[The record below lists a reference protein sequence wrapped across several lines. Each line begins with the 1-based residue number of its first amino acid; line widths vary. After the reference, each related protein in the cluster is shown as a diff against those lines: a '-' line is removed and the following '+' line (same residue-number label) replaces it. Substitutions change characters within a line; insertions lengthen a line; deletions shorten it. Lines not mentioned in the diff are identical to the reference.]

1 MPPLYYF
8 HHSGLLV
15 CAMHIV
21 LQNQISSALVQAA
34 QDMLDDFYL
43 LLPELYGN
51 QICVLNMHL
60 LSHMVNFVRLWGPLW
75 THSAFRFESMN
86 GHITGMIHSR
96 YNIAKQLLFS
106 IDVATTMSV
115 LADKL
120 KSVED
125 EETLSY
131 LTFRIYL
138 IEICH
143 CSFSERIQLAY
154 YILIY
159 LLPMN
164 VRPLIDARE

>member
-1 MPPLYYF
+1 
-8 HHSGLLV
+8 
-15 CAMHIV
+15 
-21 LQNQISSALVQAA
+21 
-34 QDMLDDFYL
+34 
-43 LLPELYGN
+43 
-51 QICVLNMHL
+51 
-60 LSHMVNFVRLWGPLW
+60 MVNFVRLWGPLW

-154 YILIY
+154 YTLIY

-164 VRPLIDARE
+164 ARPLIDAQEQGLILCYSFIDFTLAEQSYTLSSMADQEASVIVQSAAFRMEDLNCLA